1 MQLPSEHTS
10 APRARV
16 LAELALWLGLTL
28 FTFHGLD
35 RPFGN
40 GDEVRHAQT
49 LREMLQT
56 GDYLT
61 MRWQG
66 VPSFTRPPTQYWLA
80 GIFAGA
86 IDGEVGMRLSSAS
99 CSLATL
105 VLLWWIARELR
116 LRRDAAALALI
127 LCAGAP
133 SFHGYSRSLLS
144 EPPLVVALLGA
155 LYGTLLAQRARHGL
169 IVAAACLGAAVAIKS
184 FAAAPP
190 ALLLL
195 PWLVIAARR
204 HGDRRSVAIAAVT
217 GLALA
222 LPFYVL
228 NVALHGSAFLHEHL
242 GFNVLR
248 RATGEINVSRY
259 AWYLYLEHISARDG
273 LPTLTWFAVGTLGA
287 ALLARVR
294 RDRALLIVASFGL
307 GYFVLMSALGT
318 RLPHYILAVYPVAA
332 LGAAAVYDQLSARAY
347 AARGAFVGSLAVL
360 AACALLLIGLRMPGA
375 DPMLMQTAAGRVLG
389 MAARQLARPG
399 ERVYAYEWYGQAFG
413 FYAER
418 PFTLLTAQ
426 PERFRAIDVA
436 HLKLAGAAK
445 LVPPLPAPVGREILI
460 AARKPDLAA
469 ARWLDVEQPLAF
481 SEGVFLVRAR
491 VVDPLAPSVP
501 ATPAP

>member
-1 MQLPSEHTS
+1 MQSPSEQTS
-10 APRARV
+10 TPRARL
-16 LAELALWLGLTL
+16 LAELALWLLLAL
-28 FTFHGLD
+28 FTFQGLD

-49 LREMLQT
+49 LREMMQS

-66 VPSFTRPPTQYWLA
+66 VPSFTRPATQYWLA
-80 GIFAGA
+80 AIFAGA
-86 IDGEVGMRLSSAS
+86 IDGEVGMRLSSAA
-99 CSLATL
+99 CSFASL
-105 VLLWWIARELR
+105 VLLWWLARELG

-127 LCAGAP
+127 LCAGAA

-144 EPPLVVALLGA
+144 EPPLVVAVLGA
-155 LYGTLLAQRARHGL
+155 LYGSLLAQRARHGL
-169 IVAAACLGAAVAIKS
+169 IVAGACLGAAVAIKS

-195 PWLVIAARR
+195 PWLVSAARR
-204 HGDRRSVAIAAVT
+204 HGDRRSLVLAAAT
-217 GLALA
+217 GLGLA
-222 LPFYVL
+222 LPFYAI

-259 AWYLYLEHISARDG
+259 AWHLYLEHLYVRDG
-273 LPTLTWFAVGTLGA
+273 LPTLTWFAAGTLGA
-287 ALLARVR
+287 AWLARAR
-294 RDRALLIVASFGL
+294 RDRPLLIVASFGL

-332 LGAAAVYDQLSARAY
+332 LGAAAVYDRLSARAY
-347 AARGAFVGSLAVL
+347 AARGAFVGTVAVL
-360 AACALLLIGLRMPGA
+360 GACALLLIGLRMPGA

-389 MAARQLARPG
+389 SVARQLARPD
-399 ERVYAYEWYGQAFG
+399 ERVYAYEWYGQALG
-413 FYAER
+413 FYAQR
-418 PFTLLTAQ
+418 PLTLLTAQ
-426 PERFRAIDVA
+426 PDRFRAIDVA

-445 LVPPLPAPVGREILI
+445 LVPPLPAPAGSEILI

-469 ARWLDVEQPLAF
+469 ARWLEVEQALAF

-491 VVDPLAPSVP
+491 IVDPLARALPAAAVP
-501 ATPAP
+501 